1 MNRVVDYIE
10 AAERDNTRRSYASA
24 IRHFEIEWKGLLP
37 STADAIARYLADYA
51 PTLAINTLR
60 QRLAA
65 LSRWHADQGFA
76 DPTKS
81 PLVRQVLKGIRSIHA
96 VPEKRAR
103 PLELA
108 VLQQIDQWLDVAIGN
123 AQRSGDRPA
132 LLRQTRNRSLML
144 LGFWRGFRS
153 DELVNLRVENI
164 EVTPGQGMA
173 CYLGRTKGDRQLQ
186 GRVFKCPALSRL
198 CPVTAF
204 NAWIDL
210 AGLTEGPVFRKIDR
224 WGNVA
229 DESLHADSLIPL
241 LRSLFAEAGV
251 ESPEEY
257 SSHSLRRG
265 FAGWTRASGWDI
277 KELMEY
283 VGWKDVKSA
292 MRYLDASD
300 SSLQARFEQG
310 LTALAPA
317 VPQLLPLLLTE
328 QIEAPR
334 PPAEGTTPM
343 AVLRVTLVLARF
355 SKQSRGLA
363 RGHRLIEQT
372 CFERFAMQ
380 RLNTEGTLYELAVPY
395 LSRDLLDEVIAT
407 LLMAC
412 VARVYPHVL
421 TGSFAPNLRFLQDGT
436 LAILSRGG
444 AVPAKANG
452 AAKTREQVQQEY
464 LNMSAAEKQRL
475 QELDGSGG

>member
-1 MNRVVDYIE
+1 MTRLAQYIE
-10 AAERDNTRRSYASA
+10 AAQRDNTRRSYASA

-37 STADAIARYLADYA
+37 STADAIARYLADHG

-65 LSRWHADQGFA
+65 LSRWHTDQGFP

-81 PLVRQVLKGIRSIHA
+81 PLVHQVLKGIRSVHTVA
-96 VPEKRAR
+96 EKRAR

-108 VLQQIDQWLDVAIGN
+108 MLQKVDHWLDSAIGN
-123 AQRSGDRPA
+123 AQRSGDQPA
-132 LLRQTRNRSLML
+132 LLRHTRDRSLIL

-153 DELVNLRVENI
+153 DELVNLRVENT
-164 EVTPGQGMA
+164 EVTPGQGMS
-173 CYLGRTKGDRQLQ
+173 CYLGRSKGDRQLQ
-186 GRVFKCPALSRL
+186 GRTFQCPALSRL
-198 CPVTAF
+198 CAVDAF
-204 NAWIDL
+204 NAWVSL

-224 WGNVA
+224 WGHVA
-229 DESLHADSLIPL
+229 EEGLHANSLIPM
-241 LRSLFAEAGV
+241 LRSLFTEAGV
-251 ESPEEY
+251 VAPEEY
-257 SSHSLRRG
+257 SSHSMRRG
-265 FAGWTRASGWDI
+265 FAGWARASGWDI

-283 VGWKDVKSA
+283 VGWKDIKSA

-310 LTALAPA
+310 LPALAPA
-317 VPQLLPLLLTE
+317 AAQPPPPLLLLTE
-328 QIEAPR
+328 QAEIPR
-334 PPAEGTTPM
+334 PLAEGATPV
-343 AVLRVTLVLARF
+343 AVLRVTMVLARF

-407 LLMAC
+407 LLDDMYR
-412 VARVYPHVL
+412 VAEDNQCL
-421 TGSFAPNLRFLQDGT
+421 LETSFHE
-436 LAILSRGG
+436 
-444 AVPAKANG
+444 PA
-452 AAKTREQVQQEY
+452 TDTY
-464 LNMSAAEKQRL
+464 W
-475 QELDGSGG
+475 D

>member
-1 MNRVVDYIE
+1 MSNIAQYIE

-37 STADAIARYLADYA
+37 STADAIARYLADHA
-51 PTLAINTLR
+51 ATLAINTLR

-65 LSRWHADQGFA
+65 LSRWHTDQGFA

-81 PLVRQVLKGIRSIHA
+81 PLVRQVLKGIRSVHA

-108 VLQQIDQWLDVAIGN
+108 MLQQVDQWLAAAIGN
-123 AQRSGDRPA
+123 AQRSGDQPA
-132 LLRQTRNRSLML
+132 LLRHTRDRSLML

-173 CYLGRTKGDRQLQ
+173 CYLGRSKGDRQLQ
-186 GRVFKCPALSRL
+186 GRTFQCPALSRL
-198 CPVTAF
+198 CAVDAF
-204 NAWIDL
+204 SAWVSL

-224 WGNVA
+224 WGHVA
-229 DESLHADSLIPL
+229 DESLHANSLIPL

-257 SSHSLRRG
+257 SSHSMRRG
-265 FAGWTRASGWDI
+265 FAGWARASGWDI

-310 LTALAPA
+310 LPALAPTA
-317 VPQLLPLLLTE
+317 QQPPPLVLLLTE
-328 QIEAPR
+328 PVGVLGL
-334 PPAEGTTPM
+334 PAEGATLV
-343 AVLRVTLVLARF
+343 AVLRITMVLARF

-395 LSRDLLDEVIAT
+395 LSREVLDETIAT
-407 LLMAC
+407 LLDDMYRIAEDNQC
-412 VARVYPHVL
+412 L
-421 TGSFAPNLRFLQDGT
+421 LETSFHE
-436 LAILSRGG
+436 
-444 AVPAKANG
+444 PA
-452 AAKTREQVQQEY
+452 TDTY
-464 LNMSAAEKQRL
+464 W
-475 QELDGSGG
+475 D

>member
-1 MNRVVDYIE
+1 MTRLDQYIE

-24 IRHFEIEWKGLLP
+24 IRHFEIEWEGLLP
-37 STADAIARYLADYA
+37 STADAVSRYLADHA
-51 PTLAINTLR
+51 ATLAINTLR

-65 LSRWHADQGFA
+65 LSRWHTDQGFA

-81 PLVRQVLKGIRSIHA
+81 PLVRQVLRGIRSIHA

-103 PLELA
+103 ALELA
-108 VLQQIDQWLDVAIGN
+108 VLQQVDQWLDAAIGN

-132 LLRQTRNRSLML
+132 LLRHARDRSLML

-153 DELVNLRVENI
+153 DELVNLRVENT

-173 CYLGRTKGDRQLQ
+173 CYLGRSKGDRQLQ

-204 NAWIDL
+204 NAWVDV

-224 WGNVA
+224 WGNIA

-251 ESPEEY
+251 ESPEKY

-265 FAGWTRASGWDI
+265 FASWARASGWDI

-310 LTALAPA
+310 LTALTSAT
-317 VPQLLPLLLTE
+317 PQPPPPLLQLFE
-328 QIEAPR
+328 QVEVPR
-334 PPAEGTTPM
+334 PPVEGATLM

-355 SKQSRGLA
+355 SKHSRGLA

-407 LLMAC
+407 LLDDMYRIAEDNQC
-412 VARVYPHVL
+412 L
-421 TGSFAPNLRFLQDGT
+421 LETSFHE
-436 LAILSRGG
+436 
-444 AVPAKANG
+444 PA
-452 AAKTREQVQQEY
+452 TDTY
-464 LNMSAAEKQRL
+464 W
-475 QELDGSGG
+475 D

>member
-1 MNRVVDYIE
+1 M
-10 AAERDNTRRSYASA
+10 
-24 IRHFEIEWKGLLP
+24 
-37 STADAIARYLADYA
+37 
-51 PTLAINTLR
+51 AINTLR

-407 LLMAC
+407 LLDDMYRIAEDNQC
-412 VARVYPHVL
+412 L
-421 TGSFAPNLRFLQDGT
+421 LETSFHE
-436 LAILSRGG
+436 
-444 AVPAKANG
+444 PA
-452 AAKTREQVQQEY
+452 TDTY
-464 LNMSAAEKQRL
+464 W
-475 QELDGSGG
+475 D

>member
-1 MNRVVDYIE
+1 MSRLAQYIE
-10 AAERDNTRRSYASA
+10 AAERGNTRRSYASA

-37 STADAIARYLADYA
+37 STADAISRYLADHA
-51 PTLAINTLR
+51 ATLAINTLR

-65 LSRWHADQGFA
+65 LSRWHSDQGFP

-108 VLQQIDQWLDVAIGN
+108 VLQQVDQWLDAAISN
-123 AQRSGDRPA
+123 ALRTGDQPA
-132 LLRQTRNRSLML
+132 VLRHTRNRSLML

-153 DELVNLRVENI
+153 DELVNLRVESI

-173 CYLGRTKGDRQLQ
+173 CYLGRSKGDRQLR
-186 GRVFKCPALSRL
+186 GRTFQCPALSRL
-198 CPVTAF
+198 CAVDAF
-204 NAWIDL
+204 NAWVSL
-210 AGLTEGPVFRKIDR
+210 TGLTEGPVFRKIDR
-224 WGNVA
+224 WGHIA
-229 DESLHADSLIPL
+229 EESLHANSLIPL
-241 LRSLFAEAGV
+241 LRSLFTEAGV
-251 ESPEEY
+251 MAPEEY
-257 SSHSLRRG
+257 SSHSMRRG
-265 FAGWTRASGWDI
+265 FAGWARASGWDI

-292 MRYLDASD
+292 MRYLDAPG

-310 LTALAPA
+310 LPALAPA
-317 VPQLLPLLLTE
+317 VLPPPSLLLLPAE
-328 QIEAPR
+328 QAGAAR
-334 PPAEGTTPM
+334 RPAEEATPV
-343 AVLRVTLVLARF
+343 AVLRVTMVLARF

-395 LSRDLLDEVIAT
+395 LSRELLDEMIAT
-407 LLMAC
+407 LLDDMYRIAEDNQC
-412 VARVYPHVL
+412 L
-421 TGSFAPNLRFLQDGT
+421 LETSFHE
-436 LAILSRGG
+436 
-444 AVPAKANG
+444 PA
-452 AAKTREQVQQEY
+452 TDTY
-464 LNMSAAEKQRL
+464 W
-475 QELDGSGG
+475 D

>member
-1 MNRVVDYIE
+1 MTRLAQYIE

-37 STADAIARYLADYA
+37 STSDAIARYLADHA
-51 PTLAINTLR
+51 GSLAINTLR

-65 LSRWHADQGFA
+65 LSRWHTDQGFA

-81 PLVRQVLKGIRSIHA
+81 PLVRQVLKGIRAVHA

-108 VLQQIDQWLDVAIGN
+108 VLQQIDQWLDVAIES
-123 AQRSGDRPA
+123 ALQSGDRPA
-132 LLRQTRNRSLML
+132 LLRHARDRSLML

-153 DELVNLRVENI
+153 DELVNLRVENTEI
-164 EVTPGQGMA
+164 TPGQGMA
-173 CYLGRTKGDRQLQ
+173 CYLGRSKGDRQLQ

-224 WGNVA
+224 WGHVA
-229 DESLHADSLIPL
+229 DESLHANSLIPV
-241 LRSLFAEAGV
+241 LRSLFAEAGI
-251 ESPEEY
+251 ESPEDY
-257 SSHSLRRG
+257 SSHSMRRG
-265 FAGWTRASGWDI
+265 FAGWARASGWDI

-292 MRYLDASD
+292 MRYLDVSD
-300 SSLQARFEQG
+300 SSLQARFEQS
-310 LTALAPA
+310 LTAVAPA
-317 VPQLLPLLLTE
+317 VPQPPPPLLLLTE
-328 QIEAPR
+328 QADVPR
-334 PPAEGTTPM
+334 LPAEGATPV

-372 CFERFAMQ
+372 CFERFSMQ

-395 LSRDLLDEVIAT
+395 LSREVLDEVIAT
-407 LLMAC
+407 LLDDMYRIAEDNQC
-412 VARVYPHVL
+412 L
-421 TGSFAPNLRFLQDGT
+421 LETSFHE
-436 LAILSRGG
+436 
-444 AVPAKANG
+444 PA
-452 AAKTREQVQQEY
+452 TDTY
-464 LNMSAAEKQRL
+464 W
-475 QELDGSGG
+475 D

>member
-1 MNRVVDYIE
+1 MTRLAQYIE
-10 AAERDNTRRSYASA
+10 AVERDNTRRSYASA

-37 STADAIARYLADYA
+37 STADAIARYLADHA
-51 PTLAINTLR
+51 ATLAINTLR
-60 QRLAA
+60 LRLAA
-65 LSRWHADQGFA
+65 LSRWHTDQGFA

-81 PLVRQVLKGIRSIHA
+81 PLVRQVLKGIRSLHA

-108 VLQQIDQWLDVAIGN
+108 VLQQIDQWLDAAISN
-123 AQRSGDRPA
+123 AQQSGDRPA
-132 LLRQTRNRSLML
+132 LLRHTRNRSLML

-265 FAGWTRASGWDI
+265 FAGWARASGWDI

-292 MRYLDASD
+292 MRYLDTSG

-317 VPQLLPLLLTE
+317 VPQPPPPLLLLTE
-328 QIEAPR
+328 Q
-334 PPAEGTTPM
+334 AEGTTTV

-363 RGHRLIEQT
+363 RGHRMIEQT

-380 RLNTEGTLYELAVPY
+380 RLNTGGTLYELAVPY

-407 LLMAC
+407 LLDDMYRIAEDNQC
-412 VARVYPHVL
+412 L
-421 TGSFAPNLRFLQDGT
+421 LETSFHE
-436 LAILSRGG
+436 
-444 AVPAKANG
+444 PA
-452 AAKTREQVQQEY
+452 TDTY
-464 LNMSAAEKQRL
+464 W
-475 QELDGSGG
+475 D

>member
-407 LLMAC
+407 LLDDMYRIAEDNQC
-412 VARVYPHVL
+412 L
-421 TGSFAPNLRFLQDGT
+421 LETSFHE
-436 LAILSRGG
+436 
-444 AVPAKANG
+444 PA
-452 AAKTREQVQQEY
+452 TDTY
-464 LNMSAAEKQRL
+464 W
-475 QELDGSGG
+475 D

>member
-317 VPQLLPLLLTE
+317 VPQPPPPLLLLTE
-328 QIEAPR
+328 Q
-334 PPAEGTTPM
+334 AEGTTTV

-363 RGHRLIEQT
+363 RGHRMIEQT

-380 RLNTEGTLYELAVPY
+380 RLNTGGTLYELAVPY

-407 LLMAC
+407 LLDDMYRIAEDNQC
-412 VARVYPHVL
+412 L
-421 TGSFAPNLRFLQDGT
+421 LETSFHE
-436 LAILSRGG
+436 
-444 AVPAKANG
+444 PA
-452 AAKTREQVQQEY
+452 TDTY
-464 LNMSAAEKQRL
+464 W
-475 QELDGSGG
+475 D

>member
-1 MNRVVDYIE
+1 MTRLAQYIE
-10 AAERDNTRRSYASA
+10 AVERDNTRRSYASA

-37 STADAIARYLADYA
+37 STADAIARYLAYHA
-51 PTLAINTLR
+51 ATLAINTLR
-60 QRLAA
+60 LRLAA
-65 LSRWHADQGFA
+65 LSRWHTDQGFA

-81 PLVRQVLKGIRSIHA
+81 PLVRQVLKGIRSLHA

-108 VLQQIDQWLDVAIGN
+108 VLQQIDQWLDAAISN
-123 AQRSGDRPA
+123 AQQSGDRPA
-132 LLRQTRNRSLML
+132 LLRHTRNRSLML

-153 DELVNLRVENI
+153 DELVNLRVENT

-173 CYLGRTKGDRQLQ
+173 CYLGRSKGDRQLQ

-204 NAWIDL
+204 NTWAGL
-210 AGLTEGPVFRKIDR
+210 AGLTAGPVFRKIDR
-224 WGNVA
+224 WWNVA

-265 FAGWTRASGWDI
+265 FAGWARASGWDI

-300 SSLQARFEQG
+300 SSLHARF
-310 LTALAPA
+310 
-317 VPQLLPLLLTE
+317 
-328 QIEAPR
+328 
-334 PPAEGTTPM
+334 
-343 AVLRVTLVLARF
+343 
-355 SKQSRGLA
+355 
-363 RGHRLIEQT
+363 
-372 CFERFAMQ
+372 
-380 RLNTEGTLYELAVPY
+380 
-395 LSRDLLDEVIAT
+395 
-407 LLMAC
+407 
-412 VARVYPHVL
+412 
-421 TGSFAPNLRFLQDGT
+421 
-436 LAILSRGG
+436 
-444 AVPAKANG
+444 
-452 AAKTREQVQQEY
+452 
-464 LNMSAAEKQRL
+464 
-475 QELDGSGG
+475 

>member
-1 MNRVVDYIE
+1 MTRVAEYIE

-37 STADAIARYLADYA
+37 STADAISRYLADHA
-51 PTLAINTLR
+51 ATLAINTLR

-65 LSRWHADQGFA
+65 LSRWHTDQGFP

-81 PLVRQVLKGIRSIHA
+81 ALVRQVLKGIRSVHA

-108 VLQQIDQWLDVAIGN
+108 VLQQVDQWLDAAIGN
-123 AQRSGDRPA
+123 AQRSGDQPA
-132 LLRQTRNRSLML
+132 LLRHTRNRSLML

-153 DELVNLRVENI
+153 DELVNLRVDNT

-173 CYLGRTKGDRQLQ
+173 CYLGRSKGDRQLQ
-186 GRVFKCPALSRL
+186 GRVFRCPALSRL
-198 CPVTAF
+198 CPVAAF

-210 AGLTEGPVFRKIDR
+210 PGLTEGPVFRKIDR
-224 WGNVA
+224 WGHVA
-229 DESLHADSLIPL
+229 DESLHANSLIPL

-251 ESPEEY
+251 KSPEEY
-257 SSHSLRRG
+257 SSHSMRRG
-265 FAGWTRASGWDI
+265 FAGWARASGWDI

-310 LTALAPA
+310 LTALALA
-317 VPQLLPLLLTE
+317 APQPPSPLLLTE
-328 QIEAPR
+328 QADVLHL
-334 PPAEGTTPM
+334 PATGTTPV
-343 AVLRVTLVLARF
+343 AVLRVTMVLTRF

-363 RGHRLIEQT
+363 LGHQLIEQT

-380 RLNTEGTLYELAVPY
+380 RLNAKGTLYELAIPY
-395 LSRDLLDEVIAT
+395 LSRDVLDEVIAT
-407 LLMAC
+407 LLDDMYRIAEDNQC
-412 VARVYPHVL
+412 L
-421 TGSFAPNLRFLQDGT
+421 LETSFHE
-436 LAILSRGG
+436 
-444 AVPAKANG
+444 PA
-452 AAKTREQVQQEY
+452 TD
-464 LNMSAAEKQRL
+464 SHW
-475 QELDGSGG
+475 D

>member
-1 MNRVVDYIE
+1 MTRVAQYIE

-37 STADAIARYLADYA
+37 STADAISRYLADHA
-51 PTLAINTLR
+51 ATLAINTLR

-65 LSRWHADQGFA
+65 LSRWHTDQGFP

-81 PLVRQVLKGIRSIHA
+81 PLVRQVLKGIRSVHSA
-96 VPEKRAR
+96 PEKRAR

-108 VLQQIDQWLDVAIGN
+108 VLQQIDQWLDAAISN
-123 AQRSGDRPA
+123 AQRSGDQP
-132 LLRQTRNRSLML
+132 L

-153 DELVNLRVENI
+153 DELVNLRVENT

-173 CYLGRTKGDRQLQ
+173 CFLGRSKGDRQLQ
-186 GRVFKCPALSRL
+186 GRVFRCPALSRL

-204 NAWIDL
+204 NVWVDL

-224 WGNVA
+224 WGHVA
-229 DESLHADSLIPL
+229 DESLHANSLIPL

-257 SSHSLRRG
+257 SSHSMRRG
-265 FAGWTRASGWDI
+265 FAGWARASGWDI

-317 VPQLLPLLLTE
+317 TLQPAPPLLLTE
-328 QIEAPR
+328 QADALR
-334 PPAEGTTPM
+334 LPAAGTTPV
-343 AVLRVTLVLARF
+343 AVLRVTMVLTRF

-363 RGHRLIEQT
+363 LGHRLIEQT

-380 RLNTEGTLYELAVPY
+380 RLNAKGTRYELAIPY
-395 LSRDLLDEVIAT
+395 LSRDVLDEVIAT
-407 LLMAC
+407 LLDDMYRIAEDNQC
-412 VARVYPHVL
+412 L
-421 TGSFAPNLRFLQDGT
+421 LETSFHE
-436 LAILSRGG
+436 
-444 AVPAKANG
+444 PA
-452 AAKTREQVQQEY
+452 TD
-464 LNMSAAEKQRL
+464 SHW
-475 QELDGSGG
+475 D

>member
-1 MNRVVDYIE
+1 MYPKSCTLAKISGAAYCGVSASCLQTAQRSTPYDSDMTRLAQYIE

-37 STADAIARYLADYA
+37 STADAISRYLADHA
-51 PTLAINTLR
+51 ATLAINTLR

-65 LSRWHADQGFA
+65 LSRWHTDQGFA

-103 PLELA
+103 PLELT

-132 LLRQTRNRSLML
+132 LLRHTRNRSLML

-153 DELVNLRVENI
+153 DELVNLRVENT

-173 CYLGRTKGDRQLQ
+173 CHLGRSKGDRQLQ
-186 GRVFKCPALSRL
+186 GRVFRCPALSRL

-224 WGNVA
+224 WGHVA

-265 FAGWTRASGWDI
+265 FAGWARASGWDI

-317 VPQLLPLLLTE
+317 VPQPPPPLLLLTE
-328 QIEAPR
+328 Q
-334 PPAEGTTPM
+334 AEGTTTV

-395 LSRDLLDEVIAT
+395 LSRELLDEVIAT
-407 LLMAC
+407 LLDDMYRIAEDNQC
-412 VARVYPHVL
+412 L
-421 TGSFAPNLRFLQDGT
+421 LETSFHE
-436 LAILSRGG
+436 
-444 AVPAKANG
+444 PA
-452 AAKTREQVQQEY
+452 TDTY
-464 LNMSAAEKQRL
+464 W
-475 QELDGSGG
+475 D

>member
-328 QIEAPR
+328 QIEVPR

-407 LLMAC
+407 LLDDMYRIAEDNQC
-412 VARVYPHVL
+412 L
-421 TGSFAPNLRFLQDGT
+421 LETSFHE
-436 LAILSRGG
+436 
-444 AVPAKANG
+444 PA
-452 AAKTREQVQQEY
+452 TDTY
-464 LNMSAAEKQRL
+464 W
-475 QELDGSGG
+475 D